1 MEERNFLLDEIKNLP
16 EKYRE
21 PLALY
26 YLFGYGISEIAEML
40 GISSDNARQRLS
52 RARKMLRERLTE
64 NFK

>member
-1 MEERNFLLDEIKNLP
+1 MEERNILGDEIKILTD
-16 EKYRE
+16 KYRE

-26 YLFGYGISEIAEML
+26 YPFGYGISEIAEML

-52 RARKMLRERLTE
+52 RARKMLRDRLTE